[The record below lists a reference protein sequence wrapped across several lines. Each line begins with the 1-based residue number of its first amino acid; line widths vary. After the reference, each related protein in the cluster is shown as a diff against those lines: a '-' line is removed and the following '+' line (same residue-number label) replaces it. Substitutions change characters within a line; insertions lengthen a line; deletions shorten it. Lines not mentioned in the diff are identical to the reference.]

1 MEREEQRGQWAVVE
15 LMGHKTVAGLVS
27 KTEMLGKALLRI
39 DVPATERFPAF
50 TQLYGEAAIYC
61 VTFAS
66 EEVACRV
73 ADAVQVNPV
82 SVYAPDL
89 ITPEQHALEV
99 RQLRETIQRLRALP
113 APGDEESFWQDQEE
127 VPL

>member
-1 MEREEQRGQWAVVE
+1 VVE

-27 KTEMLGKALLRI
+27 KSEMVGKALLRI
-39 DVPATERFPAF
+39 DVPATERFSEF

-61 VTFAS
+61 VTFVS
-66 EEVACRV
+66 EEVARRV
-73 ADAVQVNPV
+73 AGAVQVNPV

-89 ITPEQHALEV
+89 ITPEQHEREV

-113 APGDEESFWQDQEE
+113 APGDEEIFWQDQEE